1 MHDGK
6 PLIQGWHAYRK
17 QGDYYWSRIK
27 RQYHGKH
34 RQLKPIRTRDRI
46 QLFPHLFLRRD
57 SSCQFLQRVSNPI
70 DKRQARAEKRHSIRS
85 LYMKSQKR
93 KKSQGEKREEP
104 GDGARRGKK
113 RRGRAEKEHRG
124 AEIHHLHHRSSSS
137 SSSSS
142 RLFSRQ
148 SILLMTLKNEE
159 KSSTWVSNTRQF
171 LSDNSQAVNTSFLS
185 KSFFGSKKLKKI
197 KCKGSK
203 GRKRKARHNLLSLY
217 LYPRINK

>member
-137 SSSSS
+137 SS
-142 RLFSRQ
+142 RLFSRR
-148 SILLMTLKNEE
+148 SILLLILKNEE
-159 KSSTWVSNTRQF
+159 IFSSLSFVRQQQSNK
-171 LSDNSQAVNTSFLS
+171 LS

-203 GRKRKARHNLLSLY
+203 GRKRKARHNLHLILIST
-217 LYPRINK
+217 NK

>member
-17 QGDYYWSRIK
+17 QGDYYRSRIK
-27 RQYHGKH
+27 RQHHGKH
-34 RQLKPIRTRDRI
+34 RQLKSIRTRDRI

-137 SSSSS
+137 FS

-148 SILLMTLKNEE
+148 SILLMTLSEE
-159 KSSTWVSNTRQF
+159 KSSITWVSNTQQF
-171 LSDNSQAVNTSFLS
+171 L
-185 KSFFGSKKLKKI
+185 
-197 KCKGSK
+197 
-203 GRKRKARHNLLSLY
+203 
-217 LYPRINK
+217 

>member
-27 RQYHGKH
+27 RQHNGKH

-137 SSSSS
+137 SSSS

-159 KSSTWVSNTRQF
+159 KSSITWVSNTQQF
-171 LSDNSQAVNTSFLS
+171 LSDNSQAVNTSCQTCRFLAA
-185 KSFFGSKKLKKI
+185 K
-197 KCKGSK
+197 
-203 GRKRKARHNLLSLY
+203 N
-217 LYPRINK
+217 

>member
-142 RLFSRQ
+142 RLFSRR
-148 SILLMTLKNEE
+148 SILLMILKNEE
-159 KSSTWVSNTRQF
+159 KTSSPGVSNTRISFCRTQSSCQSRF
-171 LSDNSQAVNTSFLS
+171 LAAKN
-185 KSFFGSKKLKKI
+185 
-197 KCKGSK
+197 
-203 GRKRKARHNLLSLY
+203 
-217 LYPRINK
+217 

>member
-1 MHDGK
+1 
-6 PLIQGWHAYRK
+6 
-17 QGDYYWSRIK
+17 
-27 RQYHGKH
+27 
-34 RQLKPIRTRDRI
+34 
-46 QLFPHLFLRRD
+46 LFLRRD

-113 RRGRAEKEHRG
+113 RRGRAEKENRG

-137 SSSSS
+137 SS

-148 SILLMTLKNEE
+148 SI
-159 KSSTWVSNTRQF
+159 
-171 LSDNSQAVNTSFLS
+171 
-185 KSFFGSKKLKKI
+185 
-197 KCKGSK
+197 
-203 GRKRKARHNLLSLY
+203 Y
-217 LYPRINK
+217 

>member
-124 AEIHHLHHRSSSS
+124 AKIHHLHHRSSSS
-137 SSSSS
+137 SS
-142 RLFSRQ
+142 RLFSRR
-148 SILLMTLKNEE
+148 SILLLILKNEE
-159 KSSTWVSNTRQF
+159 IFSSLSFVRQQQSNK
-171 LSDNSQAVNTSFLS
+171 LS

-203 GRKRKARHNLLSLY
+203 GRKRKARHNLHLILIST
-217 LYPRINK
+217 NK

>member
-17 QGDYYWSRIK
+17 QGDYYRSRIK
-27 RQYHGKH
+27 RQHHGKH
-34 RQLKPIRTRDRI
+34 RQLKSIRTRDRI

-85 LYMKSQKR
+85 LNMKSQKR

-137 SSSSS
+137 SSS

-159 KSSTWVSNTRQF
+159 KSSFTWVSNTHFFF
-171 LSDNSQAVNTSFLS
+171 LSDNSQAVKKKESFLS
-185 KSFFGSKKLKKI
+185 KKKLKKI

-203 GRKRKARHNLLSLY
+203 GRKRKARHNLLLILIST
-217 LYPRINK
+217 NK

>member
-1 MHDGK
+1 MHDSK

-46 QLFPHLFLRRD
+46 QLFPYLFLRRD

-142 RLFSRQ
+142 SSRLFSRR
-148 SILLMTLKNEE
+148 SILLMILKNEE
-159 KSSTWVSNTRQF
+159 KTSSPGVSNTRISFCRTQSSCQSRF
-171 LSDNSQAVNTSFLS
+171 LAAKN
-185 KSFFGSKKLKKI
+185 
-197 KCKGSK
+197 
-203 GRKRKARHNLLSLY
+203 
-217 LYPRINK
+217 

>member
-1 MHDGK
+1 
-6 PLIQGWHAYRK
+6 
-17 QGDYYWSRIK
+17 
-27 RQYHGKH
+27 
-34 RQLKPIRTRDRI
+34 
-46 QLFPHLFLRRD
+46 LFLRRD

-85 LYMKSQKR
+85 LNMKSQKR
-93 KKSQGEKREEP
+93 KKSRGEKREEP

-124 AEIHHLHHRSSSS
+124 AEIHHLHHHRSSSS

-142 RLFSRQ
+142 CSSSSRLFSRR
-148 SILLMTLKNEE
+148 SITQ
-159 KSSTWVSNTRQF
+159 QF
-171 LSDNSQAVNTSFLS
+171 LSDNSQAVKQKKLS

-203 GRKRKARHNLLSLY
+203 GRKGKHDTTYSPY
-217 LYPRINK
+217 TYIHE

>member
-17 QGDYYWSRIK
+17 QGDYYRTRIK
-27 RQYHGKH
+27 RQHHGKH

-142 RLFSRQ
+142 SRLFSRQ

-159 KSSTWVSNTRQF
+159 KSSTWVSNTQQF
-171 LSDNSQAVNTSFLS
+171 L
-185 KSFFGSKKLKKI
+185 
-197 KCKGSK
+197 
-203 GRKRKARHNLLSLY
+203 
-217 LYPRINK
+217 

>member
-17 QGDYYWSRIK
+17 QGDYYRSRIK
-27 RQYHGKH
+27 RQHQRKH

-124 AEIHHLHHRSSSS
+124 AKIHHLHHRS

-159 KSSTWVSNTRQF
+159 KSSVTWVSPTHTAFFCRTTVKSCQSRF
-171 LSDNSQAVNTSFLS
+171 LD
-185 KSFFGSKKLKKI
+185 KKLKKI
-197 KCKGSK
+197 K
-203 GRKRKARHNLLSLY
+203 
-217 LYPRINK
+217 